1 MHPTLPT
8 RLASLAAA
16 LLLAGSA
23 LAQSYATKPVRIVV
37 PYPPGGAGD
46 LSTRA
51 FAERFSAK
59 IGQSVIVE
67 NMPGASQ
74 IIGGQAVAKAAPDGY
89 TMVLASP
96 TSMVLNPA
104 LRKSL
109 PYAPERMTLIS
120 KLFTAPLFVI
130 VSGKLPVNTL
140 PELVAYM
147 KARPGELNYGSIG
160 EGSATHL
167 ATALFAQLTGT
178 QMKHIPYKG
187 SAGINPDLMSGVLQM
202 HFDPGAGTLA
212 LVRDG
217 RLKALA
223 VTGAKRSPT
232 LPNVPTA
239 IEAGVA
245 GYEVVSWWGLAAPE
259 GVPPALAKQIAA
271 AVAQALADPALK
283 DVALKF
289 NIEYEA
295 TTPEQFTAFVQA
307 EKQRWGQVIQTLG
320 LKPE

>member
-1 MHPTLPT
+1 MQPTLPT

-16 LLLAGSA
+16 LLLAGGA
-23 LAQSYATKPVRIVV
+23 FAQSYATKPVRIVV

-140 PELVAYM
+140 PELIAYM

-271 AVAQALADPALK
+271 AVGQALADPALK

>member
-1 MHPTLPT
+1 MPPTLPP

-271 AVAQALADPALK
+271 AVAQALTDPALK

>member
-1 MHPTLPT
+1 MHPTTPT

-140 PELVAYM
+140 PELIAYM

>member
-23 LAQSYATKPVRIVV
+23 LAQSYATKPVRIIV